1 MVDYPKFPASH
12 AAKTHH
18 EKCIASAQVF
28 AHSLLTG
35 FMWQSAQL
43 AAKLLW
49 EETEAFHKNTAEAA
63 QIKRLVQLQSVR
75 LHCDAWVAPDVEH
88 CLFAMQYSTGK
99 EARKKLTDAIAW
111 SIVARLDESRQ
122 IDHTAQQVCPDLCA
136 HEARRSQ
143 LMNSIHKGMRYL
155 THMGNFLVS
164 YHVASASMLGAAKK
178 RKKGG
183 TKSRRGPDASQD
195 EESQLHHLDGQC
207 ERPEETDQSD
217 CSSLLAEA
225 CDAERRDAFEREEHA
240 DAEDELIME
249 VFLSALR

>member
-1 MVDYPKFPASH
+1 MGDYPKLSASH

-18 EKCIASAQVF
+18 EKCVASAQVF
-28 AHSLLTG
+28 GHSLLTG

-49 EETEAFHKNTAEAA
+49 EETEAFHKQTAEEA
-63 QIKRLVQLQSVR
+63 QIKRLVQFHSLR
-75 LHCDAWVAPDVEH
+75 LFCDAWVAPDVEY

-99 EARKKLTDAIAW
+99 ESRKKLTDAIAW

-122 IDHTAQQVCPDLCA
+122 IDHTAQQVCPNLCA

-143 LMNSIHKGMRYL
+143 LMNSIHKGMRFL

-178 RKKGG
+178 RRKGG

-207 ERPEETDQSD
+207 ERPEETDKSD